1 MFGAW
6 YYGIRLSCEWNA
18 KTLILHISKKL
29 MEILLEGTGLTV
41 KGNCLI
47 KELEPLV
54 KSLGELIESDRNSI
68 QLDLSNVNSI
78 DTAGIQLLASC
89 RNSALARGKT
99 FSIVS
104 MSDSVRDALDI
115 TGLQN
120 IFENKRRD

>member
-1 MFGAW
+1 
-6 YYGIRLSCEWNA
+6 
-18 KTLILHISKKL
+18 
-29 MEILLEGTGLTV
+29 MEIILEGTGITV

-47 KELEPLV
+47 QELELLV
-54 KSLGELIESDRNSI
+54 KSLGELVESDRNSI
-68 QLDLSNVNSI
+68 QLDLSNVDSI

-89 RNSALARGKT
+89 RNTALSRGKT

-120 IFENKRRD
+120 IFEKKRRD

>member
-1 MFGAW
+1 
-6 YYGIRLSCEWNA
+6 
-18 KTLILHISKKL
+18 

-68 QLDLSNVNSI
+68 QLDLSNVESI

-89 RNSALARGKT
+89 RNTALARGKT
-99 FSIVS
+99 FSIIS
-104 MSDSVRDALDI
+104 MSDSVRDALQI
-115 TGLQN
+115 TGLQK
-120 IFENKRRD
+120 IFENTEIS

>member
-1 MFGAW
+1 
-6 YYGIRLSCEWNA
+6 
-18 KTLILHISKKL
+18 

-89 RNSALARGKT
+89 RNTALARGKT
-99 FSIVS
+99 FSIIS
-104 MSDSVRDALDI
+104 MSDSVRDALQI
-115 TGLQN
+115 TGLQK
-120 IFENKRRD
+120 IFENTEIS